1 MKINK
6 KYLIVLVGPTASG
19 KTRLS
24 LDIANIYDSDILSAD
39 SRQFYKELEVGTAKP
54 SSIELSNTKHHFINN
69 LSIHDDYSV
78 GSYRIEVNSVLNDY
92 YKKNQYAILV
102 GGSGLF
108 IDVICNGIDD
118 IPKVSIECR
127 NEIREY
133 YKLNGIISL
142 RKLLK
147 EYDIKHYET
156 IDLNNPQRLMR
167 ALEVCIYTKKPFSS
181 FLKKNKQKNLFNLI
195 KIGLNP
201 SREVL
206 YQNINLRVDKMI
218 KDGLIDEALKLF
230 RFRNLNSLQTVG
242 YKELF
247 EFFDN
252 NISKE
257 EAIELI
263 KRNTRR
269 YAKKQM
275 TWFKKD
281 SDIKWFD
288 KIDDSIFQFLKKN
301 ISV

>member
-19 KTRLS
+19 KTKLS
-24 LDIANIYDSDILSAD
+24 LDIANIYNSEIISAD
-39 SRQFYKELEVGTAKP
+39 SRQFYKELEIGTAKP
-54 SSIELSNTKHHFINN
+54 SSLELSTAKHHFINN

-78 GSYRIEVNSVLNDY
+78 GSYKVEVNSILNNY

-108 IDVICNGIDD
+108 INVICNGIDE
-118 IPKVSIECR
+118 IPKVSADCR
-127 NEIREY
+127 NEIRDY
-133 YKLNGIISL
+133 YKLNGIASL

-147 EYDIKHYET
+147 KYDIKHYQT

-181 FLKKNKQKNLFNLI
+181 FLKKNKKKNIFNTI
-195 KIGLNP
+195 KIGLRP
-201 SREVL
+201 SKELL
-206 YQNINLRVDKMI
+206 YNNINMRVDKMI
-218 KDGLIDEALKLF
+218 EDGLIEEALKLYSF
-230 RFRNLNSLQTVG
+230 RDLNSLQTVG

-252 NISKE
+252 KLSKE

-269 YAKKQM
+269 YAKRQM
-275 TWFKKD
+275 TWFKRD
-281 SDIKWFD
+281 SEIKWFD
-288 KIDDSIFQFLKKN
+288 KIDDSIFQFLKN

>member
-288 KIDDSIFQFLKKN
+288 KIDDSIFQFLKKKH
-301 ISV
+301 

>member
-19 KTRLS
+19 KTKLS
-24 LDIANIYDSDILSAD
+24 LDIANIYNSEIISAD
-39 SRQFYKELEVGTAKP
+39 SRQFYKELEIGTAKP
-54 SSIELSNTKHHFINN
+54 SSLELSTAKHHFINN

-78 GSYRIEVNSVLNDY
+78 GSYRVEVNSILNNY

-108 IDVICNGIDD
+108 INVICNGIDE
-118 IPKVSIECR
+118 IPKVSIDCR
-127 NEIREY
+127 NEIRDY
-133 YKLNGIISL
+133 YKSNGIASL

-147 EYDIKHYET
+147 KYDIKHYQT

-167 ALEVCIYTKKPFSS
+167 ALEVCIYTKNPFSS
-181 FLKKNKQKNLFNLI
+181 FLKKNKKKNIFNTI
-195 KIGLNP
+195 KIGLRP
-201 SREVL
+201 SKDVL
-206 YQNINLRVDKMI
+206 YNNINMRVDKMI
-218 KDGLIDEALKLF
+218 EDGLIEEALRLYSF
-230 RFRNLNSLQTVG
+230 RDLNSLQTVG

-252 NISKE
+252 KISKE

-269 YAKKQM
+269 YAKRQM
-275 TWFKKD
+275 TWFKRD
-281 SDIKWFD
+281 SEIKWFD
-288 KIDDSIFQFLKKN
+288 KIDDSIFQFLKKY
-301 ISV
+301 

>member
-19 KTRLS
+19 KTKLS
-24 LDIANIYDSDILSAD
+24 LDIANIYNSEIISAD
-39 SRQFYKELEVGTAKP
+39 SRQFYKELEIGTAKP
-54 SSIELSNTKHHFINN
+54 SNLELSTAKHHFINN

-78 GSYRIEVNSVLNDY
+78 GSYRVEVNSILNNY

-108 IDVICNGIDD
+108 INVICNGIDE

-127 NEIREY
+127 NKIRDY
-133 YKLNGIISL
+133 YKSNGIASL

-147 EYDIKHYET
+147 KYDIKHYQT

-181 FLKKNKQKNLFNLI
+181 FLKKNKKKNIFNTI
-195 KIGLNP
+195 KIGLRP
-201 SREVL
+201 PKELL
-206 YQNINLRVDKMI
+206 YNNINMRVDKMI
-218 KDGLIDEALKLF
+218 EDGLIEEALKLYGF
-230 RFRNLNSLQTVG
+230 RDLNSLQTVG

-247 EFFDN
+247 EFFDSK
-252 NISKE
+252 ISKE

-269 YAKKQM
+269 YAKRQM
-275 TWFKKD
+275 TWFKRD
-281 SDIKWFD
+281 SEIKWFD
-288 KIDDSIFQFLKKN
+288 KIDDSIFQFLKK